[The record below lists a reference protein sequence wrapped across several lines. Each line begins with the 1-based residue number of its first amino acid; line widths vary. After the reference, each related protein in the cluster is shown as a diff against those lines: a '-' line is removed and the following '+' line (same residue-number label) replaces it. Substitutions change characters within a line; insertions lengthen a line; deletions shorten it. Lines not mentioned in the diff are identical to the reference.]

1 MWVITNLCIH
11 NPYLINLTVSLTF
24 WYTMYIMKK
33 QRGHIM
39 NKIKKLGLLD
49 ADFLQGMSLFVLALL
64 VGGTS

>member
-1 MWVITNLCIH
+1 
-11 NPYLINLTVSLTF
+11 
-24 WYTMYIMKK
+24 
-33 QRGHIM
+33 M

>member
-1 MWVITNLCIH
+1 M
-11 NPYLINLTVSLTF
+11 SLTF

-64 VGGTS
+64 VGGAS